1 MGTKRKAEEQDVF
14 EIESDEE
21 GEVREGV
28 PRNDGGSD
36 SDVEIQEKSIPVVNV
51 DDDEEMDTA
60 AKEPPDEPDSPEA
73 FIGPAPRGEGLSEE
87 SKQAV
92 TMEGC
97 SDKLLLSM
105 TFRDAELFQLFKGSL
120 TEYLKTTFQ
129 LKLAGQEVDVLHQ
142 VESCSIQILSKQPLP
157 AKEPESGPTVCPPA
171 TPTPKDDPPAMV
183 AEDDGM
189 FVIDSTPAKTAKGG
203 PIVPS
208 YKKALQKVL
217 DNSPSAVSDSAT
229 KRPKPRQLCW
239 NCDGDHGLRDCK
251 EPRNFAKISKMK
263 QEHMKKMDRYHVDL
277 EQKYGH
283 IVPGRL
289 SDELRQALGLKKRD
303 LPVHI
308 YRMRLYGYPPG
319 WLEEAKVTHSG
330 LQLFDSRGAPVQ
342 DSDESDG
349 EVDNVKHKFD
359 VRKIISYP
367 GFNVPA
373 GTEYYD
379 DSKFFGVP
387 PLQEHQSRE
396 RMIQSLEGSLVQGY
410 RRKKLRLSG
419 VGASEGPQA
428 AADMELDAPDEGSF
442 TTVDSVGEC
451 DSLKAGGV
459 NGAAVVATAENRPAD
474 EEPEEGEVDED
485 GDELKRPE
493 EAVQG
498 EEVQLNG
505 KVEDGGPDKN
515 DTSMNDSL
523 ILVEPEEPEIICL
536 DDTRPPSPSLEDL
549 RLQQQQLL
557 QALEDQSP
565 AVKRRKKGPSLDS
578 AKSPEDSLLE
588 DVLEVERLAEEQQQD
603 DEPAQPAA
611 FVPFVFPAPPL
622 PPSSEPTPPQ
632 ERPPEPEFLNLDE
645 IKMSKTPFID
655 DPASMGLKTMSLGT
669 PILTAFS
676 PFNTLPCGDA
686 FSRGVSDVINFE
698 NLPNSTGKY
707 ERMKSLLSKVRTVI
721 HAHNGELDEEE
732 QEDGEDQDQDSR

>member
-1 MGTKRKAEEQDVF
+1 MGTKRKADTQEVF

-21 GEVREGV
+21 GEVREVSGEEAGQ
-28 PRNDGGSD
+28 NDGGSD
-36 SDVEIQEKSIPVVNV
+36 SDVEIQERSIPLVSL
-51 DDDEEMDTA
+51 DDDEEVDTVPTA
-60 AKEPPDEPDSPEA
+60 RKKPPDESPASPTVAET
-73 FIGPAPRGEGLSEE
+73 FVGPAPRGEVAKVE
-87 SKQAV
+87 SKQATT
-92 TMEGC
+92 TMAG
-97 SDKLLLSM
+97 SDNKLLLSM
-105 TFRDAELFQLFKGSL
+105 QFRDVDLFQLFKGSL

-142 VESCSIQILSKQPLP
+142 AESCSIQILSKQPASATP
-157 AKEPESGPTVCPPA
+157 SESTPTGVCPPA
-171 TPTPKDDPPAMV
+171 TATASVDPAKDA
-183 AEDDGM
+183 DDGM

-217 DNSPSAVSDSAT
+217 DNSPSANSAGDSAT

-263 QEHMKKMDRYHVDL
+263 QEYQKKMDRYHVDL

-289 SDELRQALGLKKRD
+289 SEELRQALGLKKRD
-303 LPVHI
+303 LPLHV

-319 WLEEAKVTHSG
+319 WLEEAKITHSG
-330 LQLFDSRGAPVQ
+330 LQLFDSRGDPVL

-373 GTEYYD
+373 GTEFYD

-419 VGASEGPQA
+419 AGASEGPQA
-428 AADMELDAPDEGSF
+428 ATDMELDEGSF
-442 TTVDSVGEC
+442 MTVDSVGDC
-451 DSLKAGGV
+451 DSLKGKGARHDVV
-459 NGAAVVATAENRPAD
+459 NGEVASAADRRQPD

-485 GDELKRPE
+485 GDELRRP
-493 EAVQG
+493 Q
-498 EEVQLNG
+498 EVRLNG
-505 KVEDGGPDKN
+505 KEEDKN
-515 DTSMNDSL
+515 DTSKDDSL

-536 DDTRPPSPSLEDL
+536 DDTCPSSPTLEDL
-549 RLQQQQLL
+549 RRQQQQLL
-557 QALEDQSP
+557 QQLETQSP
-565 AVKRRKKGPSLDS
+565 AIKRRKTCSLDS

-588 DVLEVERLAEEQQQD
+588 DVLEVERLAEEQQ
-603 DEPAQPAA
+603 EPAQPAPA
-611 FVPFVFPAPPL
+611 LQFVPFVFRAPPL
-622 PPSSEPTPPQ
+622 PPASVPSPPQ
-632 ERPPEPEFLNLDE
+632 ERPPEPEFFNLDE

-676 PFNTLPCGDA
+676 PFAQLPCGDA
-686 FSRGVSDVINFE
+686 FSKGVSDVINFE

-721 HAHNGELDEEE
+721 TAHNGELDEEE
-732 QEDGEDQDQDSR
+732 SQDQDQDSR